1 MLVYNIKCDILACRN
16 LFLRSLMDGHAR
28 RVIGKGMQMEDYLV
42 DILPLISGA
51 QNEITFA
58 FSFTLEAD
66 FPGAAFQSP
75 FSVSGK
81 VRSMDGYMEMEAHAD
96 GKYKTFCDRCAIE
109 LEREL
114 SVAITKPVVRPG
126 DLTEDADP
134 DDYIVAEGKSIDVGR
149 EIEEELILSFPTKH
163 LCREDCLGLCQRC
176 GKDLNEGPCG
186 CVTKEI
192 NPIWE
197 KIRKDFE

>member
-1 MLVYNIKCDILACRN
+1 
-16 LFLRSLMDGHAR
+16 
-28 RVIGKGMQMEDYLV
+28 MESHLV

-51 QNEITFA
+51 QNEISFA

-66 FPGAAFQSP
+66 FPGVTFQSP

-81 VRSMDGYMEMEAHAD
+81 VRSMDGYMEMKAD
-96 GKYKTFCDRCAIE
+96 AEGSYKTFCDRCAIE
-109 LEREL
+109 LERKL
-114 SVAITKPVVRPG
+114 AVTITKPVVRRG

-134 DDYIVAEGKSIDVGR
+134 DDYIVAEGKSIDVER

-197 KIRKDFE
+197 KIRKEFE